1 MPALPFSSLSPQQQ
15 AQAAR
20 IFQDAAFGS
29 DPAAYAYEL
38 EAATG
43 QLSGQRCQV
52 SPIGKKIQQGR
63 RVPLSIATSGR
74 LQLSTRAASVLAR
87 LILPDLLSVPTAAGP
102 CLGADLPVTAPSL
115 THSGWELAGS

>member
-1 MPALPFSSLSPQQQ
+1 MPALPLSSLSPHQQ

-43 QLSGQRCQV
+43 QLSGQRSQMGLV
-52 SPIGKKIQQGR
+52 EKKVQQGKR
-63 RVPLSIATSGR
+63 SSLSDATSGSLR
-74 LQLSTRAASVLAR
+74 PGRVDPARSVVS
-87 LILPDLLSVPTAAGP
+87 P
-102 CLGADLPVTAPSL
+102 
-115 THSGWELAGS
+115 HSGRSLHAD